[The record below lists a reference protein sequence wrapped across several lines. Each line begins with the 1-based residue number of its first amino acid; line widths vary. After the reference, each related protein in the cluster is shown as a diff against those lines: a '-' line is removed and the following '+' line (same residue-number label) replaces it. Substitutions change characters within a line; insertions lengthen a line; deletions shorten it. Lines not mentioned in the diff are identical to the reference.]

1 MSRRCQEGPAAAGWG
16 GGREDWG
23 RACWAGPGVLS
34 LLRLGPSSP
43 VELAPTGRQAKGSS
57 GPAGGGFRPP
67 GGLLSPARTSRAS
80 RKPHPTP

>member
-16 GGREDWG
+16 VGVRTGAVHAGQAPGSYRCSAWG
-23 RACWAGPGVLS
+23 
-34 LLRLGPSSP
+34 LLRPWRCL
-43 VELAPTGRQAKGSS
+43 PTGRQAKGSS

-67 GGLLSPARTSRAS
+67 GGLLSPARTSRAT